1 MDRNIVGRGDEL
13 ELLESFLREHRDAPA
28 ALVLEGEPGIGKSML
43 WAAGVERAQ
52 ELGIDVLRS
61 RPAEAE
67 RSLPHAGLGDLFDRV
82 AEDVFSRMAPP
93 RREMLRSALLLSE
106 APTRQVDRR
115 TLAVA
120 VRSALEL
127 LAGAAPVLVAID
139 DVQWLDRSTAA
150 TLAFALRRLN
160 GRVSLLAAR
169 RVETE
174 RSASAFPLGLE
185 DVRVVAVGPLSL
197 HATHRLLR
205 DRLDHPVTRQ
215 TLLRVH
221 ERSGGNP
228 FYALELASHLV
239 VEGDADPLRP
249 LTVPDTLEQ
258 LLRARIGRLP
268 ARTREGLELL
278 SALGSAPARLLERAG
293 VTPDALAPS
302 FAAHVAEIDDGTVR
316 FSHPL
321 LASLFYGDLGERR
334 AAVHAQL
341 VDLVDDPPARARHL
355 ALARSTPDE
364 QVAGTVEAA
373 ALVASRRGAH
383 AAAAELAERALRLTP
398 ETAAAERPRRL
409 LAAARAH
416 QAAGDWPHARALVQD
431 LLRSEQAGDLA
442 GEALLLLAELEPID
456 RQIALLERALDDA
469 VARPALRA
477 EIHCRLAWAARF
489 GPGRAHS
496 RAALALAEELDDDQ
510 LRARAGAVDSI
521 LGWFLGEGDPGRDSS
536 ELRSDFVSAIG
547 GQQLVQEAAQA
558 LVNTFAPAATR
569 EGIRSLLEAEHE
581 EWRDRDEPRSVHA
594 LWGLA
599 WLEFWSGEWE
609 QATAHAVKAHDI
621 VNQYALERPQDHLPL
636 SVVQVHR
643 GRLDAAR
650 SHTER
655 ALALSL
661 EQFGFHPPQHLAV
674 LGLAAQWGGD
684 PSTGLRRLEDA
695 ERRAHELGW
704 REPSIRWW
712 VGDLVE
718 ALLAAGRS
726 SEAVS
731 TLARWEDDA
740 RRVGREWVL
749 PHAGRCRGLLA
760 SAAGDHTAGEALLE
774 EAVARHDELGDPY
787 GRARAELALGAVRR
801 RARRKRSSREAI
813 ESALAGFEALDALTW
828 IEAARSELGRI
839 GGRTQEPGLTAAE
852 RRVALLVAEGRTNR
866 EVAAALFLAERT
878 VASHLTHI
886 YAKLGVGTR
895 TQLARKLPT
904 L

>member
-1 MDRNIVGRGDEL
+1 MESNIVGREDEL
-13 ELLESFLREHRDAPA
+13 ELLESFLREQRAAPA
-28 ALVLEGEPGIGKSML
+28 ALVLEGEAGIGKSTL
-43 WAAGVERAQ
+43 WGAGVEHAY
-52 ELGIDVLRS
+52 ELGINVLRS

-67 RSLPHAGLGDLFDRV
+67 RSLPHAGLGDLLELLAD
-82 AEDVFSRMAPP
+82 DVFSRMAPP

-127 LAGAAPVLVAID
+127 LAEAAPVLIAID

-150 TLAFALRRLN
+150 TLSFALRRLS
-160 GRVSLLAAR
+160 GRVSLLVAR
-169 RVETE
+169 RAETE
-174 RSASAFPLGLE
+174 RGASQFPFELE

-197 HATHRLLR
+197 RALHRLLR
-205 DRLDHPVTRQ
+205 ERLDHPVTRQ
-215 TLLRVH
+215 PLLRIH

-228 FYALELASHLV
+228 FYALELASHLA

-249 LTVPDTLEQ
+249 LTVPGTLEQ

-278 SALGSAPARLLERAG
+278 SALGTAPVQLLERAG
-293 VTPDALAPS
+293 VSADALAPAVTS
-302 FAAHVAEIDDGTVR
+302 HVAEIDDGIVR
-316 FSHPL
+316 FAHPL
-321 LASLFYGDLGERR
+321 LASLFYGELGERC

-341 VDLVDDPPARARHL
+341 VDLVDDPPAKARHL

-364 QVAGTVEAA
+364 DVARAVEAA
-373 ALVASRRGAH
+373 ALVAWHRGAH
-383 AAAAELAERALRLTP
+383 AAAAELVERALRLTP
-398 ETAAAERPRRL
+398 ETAAVERPRRL
-409 LAAARAH
+409 LEAARAH
-416 QAAGDWPHARALVQD
+416 QAAGDWPRARALVQD
-431 LLRSEQAGDLA
+431 LLRSEHAGDLA

-489 GPGRAHS
+489 ARGRTHA
-496 RAALALAEELDDDQ
+496 RTALALAEELQDDQ

-521 LGWFLGEGDPGRDSS
+521 LGWFLGEGDQERDSS
-536 ELRSDFVSAIG
+536 ALRPDFVSAIG
-547 GQQLVQEAAQA
+547 GQQLVQEATQA
-558 LVNTFAPAATR
+558 LVNTFAPVATR
-569 EGIRSLLEAEHE
+569 ERVRSLLEAEHE
-581 EWRDRDEPRSVHA
+581 EWRERDEPRGAHA

-609 QATAHAVKAHDI
+609 QATAHAAEAHDI
-621 VNQYALERPQDHLPL
+621 AIQYALERPQDHLPI

-655 ALALSL
+655 ALALAL

-674 LGLAAQWGGD
+674 LGLAEQWGGD
-684 PSTGLRRLEDA
+684 LFTGLRYLEDA
-695 ERRAHELGW
+695 ERRALELGW
-704 REPSIRWW
+704 HEPSLRWW

-726 SEAVS
+726 REAVS
-731 TLARWEDDA
+731 MVARWEEDA

-749 PHAGRCRGLLA
+749 PHVGRCRGLLA
-760 SAAGDHTAGEALLE
+760 SAAGDHAAGETLIE
-774 EAVARHDELGDPY
+774 EAVTRHAELGDPY
-787 GRARAELALGAVRR
+787 GRARAQLALGAVRR
-801 RARRKRSSREAI
+801 RARQKRSAREAI

-839 GGRTQEPGLTAAE
+839 GGRTHERGLTSAE

-866 EVAAALFLAERT
+866 EVAAELFLAERT

-895 TQLARKLPT
+895 TQLAVKLQA